1 MAEKDDK
8 KARLA
13 EQLRANLR
21 RRKAQAR
28 ELRAQDRQEGAAVSA
43 DDAESPDRT

>member
-1 MAEKDDK
+1 MSGDDGKVPGKGKDEDER

-13 EQLRANLR
+13 ENLRANLR

-28 ELRAQDRQEGAAVSA
+28 AMKDGDGPDQA
-43 DDAESPDRT
+43 D